1 MKEEKEHH
9 MDGDMY
15 GCIGGRLEK
24 EKKKMRN
31 VTTEHLQWTQRQG
44 KTPLRGGDKKE
55 MLNKRG
61 IKENGVIVRGRRR
74 KQDSPE

>member
-24 EKKKMRN
+24 EEKKKMRN
-31 VTTEHLQWTQRQG
+31 GTTEHLQWTQRQG
-44 KTPLRGGDKKE
+44 RAPLRGVDKKE

-61 IKENGVIVRGRRR
+61 IKKENG
-74 KQDSPE
+74 